1 MIKHPDVCEGCLP
14 AEAVVLNRNEIAAR
28 LHASRTFED
37 PLIDRCL
44 ARLLSVVSYK
54 YCYVRLPVS
63 FPEANLCNFGF
74 AEAASA
80 DLAKNLKGCR
90 EVFLFAV
97 TAGIGVDRLLSRLSA
112 AGTAENFITD
122 ALSSAAVESLCDAVS
137 EMLGRNCSCRPRF
150 SPGYGDLSIDFQ
162 QPFLERIDAYARL
175 GVTLNEA
182 RLMTPM
188 KTITAIM
195 GIKTAEE
202 KGCPKK

>member
-63 FPEANLCNFGF
+63 FPEANLCNF
-74 AEAASA
+74 
-80 DLAKNLKGCR
+80 
-90 EVFLFAV
+90 FAV